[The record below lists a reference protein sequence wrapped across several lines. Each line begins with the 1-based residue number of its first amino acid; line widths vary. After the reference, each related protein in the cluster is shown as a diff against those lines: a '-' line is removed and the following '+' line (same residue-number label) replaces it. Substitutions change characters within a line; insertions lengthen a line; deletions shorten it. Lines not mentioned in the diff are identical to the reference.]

1 VGATCKVRHWRI
13 SGKAAGKA
21 LNHKSGDLPVLEGS
35 LYLPMERVV
44 PGHFLCRVIIL
55 DYLQS
60 LLGLEVFYADY

>member
-1 VGATCKVRHWRI
+1 M
-13 SGKAAGKA
+13 
-21 LNHKSGDLPVLEGS
+21 LEGS